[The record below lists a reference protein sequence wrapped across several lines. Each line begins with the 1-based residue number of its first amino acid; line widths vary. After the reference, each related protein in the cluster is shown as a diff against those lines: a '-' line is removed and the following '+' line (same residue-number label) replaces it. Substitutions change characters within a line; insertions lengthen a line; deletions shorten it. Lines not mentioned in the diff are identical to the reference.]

1 MSGGPDPLYVRARTA
16 LLDAADA
23 LTEQRDALVLVG
35 AQAIY
40 LHTGRAD
47 FAVAEYTTDADFCIA
62 PAVLTDAPLLS
73 GLLKARGFS
82 PGDHPGAWSSPD
94 GISVDLMVPEAVAG
108 PGPRRARGARLGPH
122 GKRAARRAKGLEGAL
137 VDRKRITIPS
147 LHPGVERS
155 LAMLVAGPAA
165 LLVAKIH
172 KIAERIGA
180 ADRVSDKDALDV
192 LRLLQAIET
201 ATLAAGLAQLAN
213 DELSTA
219 VTDEAVSQ
227 LAPLFGNPQAPGIGM
242 AVRAG
247 RPNAEADVISASFT
261 ALVSDLLA
269 ATARTRM
276 GNESRVRGSAIS
288 SGTPGGITDMLT
300 RGSEWNRWDPHI
312 HSPGTILNDQFRG
325 ANPWSGY
332 LETLEAET
340 PSIRA
345 IGVTDY
351 YLTDNYE
358 KILKFKKAER
368 LPDVKLIF
376 PNIEM
381 RLDAA
386 AKTGFVNIHLLVS
399 PEDPNHLHELRRILS
414 RLTFSAFADSFACTR
429 DDLIRLGKRAKPNIE
444 DDHAALREG
453 ATQFKVSFNELREL
467 FGQNAWAKNNILV
480 AVAGGSGDGTSGLR
494 EGADA
499 TLRQEIETFAHIIF
513 SSNRAQREFWLGQ
526 RRAKEA
532 ELRERYGGLK
542 PCLHGSDA
550 HSESDVGD
558 PEEDRY
564 SWVKGG
570 IEFDSLRQACIDP
583 AGRVYV
589 GPKPPATTMPSQ
601 VISSLAVE
609 NADWFE
615 TDRIPLNSGLVTV
628 IGARGSGK
636 TALAEMIATG
646 CDAVPEAVW
655 DGDAPQNSSFLTRAR
670 DYLGEGQV
678 RLVWGSGEDVCR
690 SLDGRDSDGPASF
703 ARLRYLSQQFVE
715 DLCSARGPTDGLI
728 AEIERVVFEAHP
740 HESRDGALD
749 FAELRARRTQ
759 RFRQARAREAGAIL
773 QVSQRISEEMEKER
787 FVASLTRQ
795 VEQKKKQIDNYRADL
810 GKLVIKG
817 SDAQL
822 KRYRELQ
829 TAAQALRKEVE
840 HYKERRRA
848 LEGLQDEVT
857 SMRATIAPEMLRQ
870 SQARH
875 GDSGMTAKQWNE
887 FLLDYRGP
895 VDENLENYIKRVN
908 GKIGELVG
916 TVPTRKTENLPYV
929 TEDKDLAG
937 VKLAAVDAEIAR
949 LEGLLNA
956 DKLVREQYAALSRR
970 IGRETA
976 ALQTLDGRLGDAN
989 GAGRRRR
996 ELQRE
1001 RNKAY
1006 ERVFDAILSEEQAL
1020 ADLYAP
1026 IRQRLRT
1033 AGGTL
1038 SRLGFSISRSA
1049 SAGEWA
1055 DYAEENL
1062 LDRRLEGPF
1071 RGRGALVKTAE
1082 KELKPHWESGSASE
1096 VTEAMS
1102 RFIAEYQKDFLVHAP
1117 VPREQHEAFRTWLGR
1132 FAEWLFNTDHI
1143 VVRYGITYDG
1153 VEIEK
1158 LSPGTR
1164 GIVLLLL
1171 YLALDDDDDRPL
1183 VIDQPEENL
1192 DPQSV
1197 FDELVPIFAAAK
1209 ARRQVV
1215 MVTHNPNLV
1224 INTDADQIIIA
1235 EASPQADGGLPRL
1248 TYRAGGLDNAGIRT
1262 AVCDILEGGELAFQE
1277 RARRLRVRLER

>member
-1 MSGGPDPLYVRARTA
+1 MSGGPDPLYISARTA

-23 LTEQRDALVLVG
+23 LAEQLDALVLVG

-40 LHTGRAD
+40 LQTGQVD
-47 FAVAEYTTDADFCIA
+47 FAAAEYTTDADFCVS
-62 PAVLTDAPLLS
+62 PAALTDAPLLS
-73 GLLKARGFS
+73 GLLEARGFS
-82 PGDHPGAWSSPD
+82 PGEHPGVWLSPD
-94 GISVDLMVPEAVAG
+94 GISVDIMVPEALAG
-108 PGPRRARGARLGPH
+108 PGSRGARLGPH

-137 VDRKRITIPS
+137 VDRRPITIPS
-147 LHPGVERS
+147 LHPAAERS
-155 LAMLVAGPAA
+155 VVMLVAGPAA

-172 KIAERIGA
+172 KIAERA
-180 ADRVSDKDALDV
+180 VANRSSDKDALDV
-192 LRLLQAIET
+192 LRLLQATET
-201 ATLAAGLAQLAN
+201 TTLAAGLARLVG
-213 DELSTA
+213 DGLSTA
-219 VTDEAVSQ
+219 VTAEAVSQ
-227 LAPLFGNPQAPGIGM
+227 LAPLFGDPQAPGIGM

-247 RPNAEADVISASFT
+247 RLNAEADVISASFT
-261 ALVSDLLA
+261 ALVSDLLT
-269 ATARTRM
+269 ATTRSRRE
-276 GNESRVRGSAIS
+276 NESLFLGSAVLS
-288 SGTPGGITDMLT
+288 RTLGGTTGMLA

-312 HSPGTILNDQFRG
+312 HSPGTVLNDQFRG
-325 ANPWSGY
+325 ANPWDDY
-332 LETLEAET
+332 LENLEAKT
-340 PSIRA
+340 PTIRA
-345 IGVTDY
+345 IGVADY

-358 KILKFKKAER
+358 RILTFKEAGR
-368 LPDVKLIF
+368 LPDVQLIF

-399 PEDPNHLHELRRILS
+399 PEDPDHLHELRRILS
-414 RLTFSAFADSFACTR
+414 RLTFSAFADSFTCTR
-429 DDLIRLGKRAKPNIE
+429 EDLVRLGKRAKPATKSE
-444 DDHAALREG
+444 RAALREG
-453 ATQFKVSFNELREL
+453 ATQFKVNFSELREL
-467 FGQNAWAKNNILV
+467 FGQNAWAKQNILI

-494 EGADA
+494 KGADA
-499 TLRQEIETFAHIIF
+499 TLRQEIESFAHIIF

-526 RRAKEA
+526 RTATEA
-532 ELRERYGGLK
+532 QLRERYGGLK

-550 HSESDVGD
+550 HSESEMGD
-558 PEEDRY
+558 PREDRFC
-564 SWVKGG
+564 WVKGG
-570 IEFDSLRQACIDP
+570 VEFDSLRQACIAP
-583 AGRVYV
+583 VGRVYV
-589 GPKPPATTMPSQ
+589 GPKPPATAMASQ
-601 VISSLAVE
+601 VISSLSVE
-609 NADWFE
+609 SADWFGTNE
-615 TDRIPLNSGLVTV
+615 IPLNPGLVTV

-646 CDAVPEAVW
+646 CDGVPEAVW
-655 DGDAPQNSSFLTRAR
+655 DSDAPQNSSFLTRAR
-670 DYLGEGQV
+670 DYLNEGRV
-678 RLVWGSGEDVCR
+678 CVVWGSGEEVSR
-690 SLDGRDSDGPASF
+690 YLDGRDSGGPASF
-703 ARLRYLSQQFVE
+703 ARVRYLSQQFVE

-728 AEIERVVFEAHP
+728 AELERVVFEAHP

-749 FAELRARRTQ
+749 FVELRQRRTQ

-787 FVASLTRQ
+787 LAAPLARQ
-795 VEQKKKQIDNYRADL
+795 VEQKKKQIDGYRADL
-810 GKLVIKG
+810 AKLVIKG
-817 SDAQL
+817 SDAHL
-822 KRYRELQ
+822 KRHQELQ
-829 TAAQALRKEVE
+829 VAAQALRKQIEG
-840 HYKERRRA
+840 YKEQRRA
-848 LEGLQDEVT
+848 FEGLRDEVT

-875 GDSGMTAKQWNE
+875 RGSGMTDKQWEE
-887 FLLDYRGP
+887 FLLDYRGR
-895 VDENLENYIKRVN
+895 VDESLEGYLKWVDD
-908 GKIGELVG
+908 KIGGLMG
-916 TVPTRKTENLPYV
+916 TVPRQTAEESPYV
-929 TEDKDLAG
+929 AEDEDLKG
-937 VKLAAVDAEIAR
+937 VKLATLEAEIAR

-976 ALQTLDGRLGDAN
+976 ALQTLEGRLGDAN
-989 GAGRRRR
+989 GAGERRRK
-996 ELQRE
+996 LQRE
-1001 RNKAY
+1001 RNEAY

-1026 IRQRLRT
+1026 IRGRLKE

-1049 SAGEWA
+1049 SAGKWA

-1071 RGRGALVKTAE
+1071 RGRGALVKIAE
-1082 KELKPHWESGSASE
+1082 GELKPRWEAGSASE
-1096 VTEAMS
+1096 VTKAMS
-1102 RFIAEYQKDFLVHAP
+1102 DFIATYQKDFLAHAP
-1117 VPREQHEAFRTWLGR
+1117 VPREEHEAFRTWLGR

-1153 VEIEK
+1153 VDIEK

-1197 FDELVPIFAAAK
+1197 FDELVPIFEAAK
-1209 ARRQVV
+1209 VRRQVV

-1224 INTDADQIIIA
+1224 INTDADQVIIA
-1235 EASPQADGGLPRL
+1235 DASPEARGGLPRL
-1248 TYRAGGLDNAGIRT
+1248 RYRAGGLDNADIRK